1 MEKENR
7 KLRDA
12 AKRKYQ
18 EAVRALV
25 DFVKKRDKR
34 VIQHQ
39 VRVGGDELF
48 LCGPTGLC
56 GRIGLTDR
64 LAVCIQHPT
73 G

>member
-1 MEKENR
+1 MCLCVWVGGGACGRRQIRRAMEKEN
-7 KLRDA
+7 KKSRDA

-39 VRVGGDELF
+39 VSRSVSQ
-48 LCGPTGLC
+48 P
-56 GRIGLTDR
+56 
-64 LAVCIQHPT
+64 VSQ
-73 G
+73 

>member
-39 VRVGGDELF
+39 VRACVVCFVFGWGGVGCARCLWG
-48 LCGPTGLC
+48 
-56 GRIGLTDR
+56 
-64 LAVCIQHPT
+64 V
-73 G
+73 

>member
-39 VRVGGDELF
+39 VRMRACVEGG
-48 LCGPTGLC
+48 
-56 GRIGLTDR
+56 
-64 LAVCIQHPT
+64 
-73 G
+73 

>member
-1 MEKENR
+1 MEKEN
-7 KLRDA
+7 KKSRDA

-39 VRVGGDELF
+39 VRERAIEG
-48 LCGPTGLC
+48 
-56 GRIGLTDR
+56 GRIRESNESGNR
-64 LAVCIQHPT
+64 QH
-73 G
+73 

>member
-1 MEKENR
+1 MEKEN
-7 KLRDA
+7 KKSRDA

-39 VRVGGDELF
+39 VSRSVSQ
-48 LCGPTGLC
+48 P
-56 GRIGLTDR
+56 
-64 LAVCIQHPT
+64 VSQ
-73 G
+73 